1 MTATHFQPRSAA
13 CSQAATRHRT
23 ALDDLSDAAQWVLG
37 TLRQWRRR
45 SREREQIS
53 RMDERMLKDI
63 GITRAEAL
71 RLGSKPF
78 WRE

>member
-1 MTATHFQPRSAA
+1 MTSTPFLERRVASVQVRS
-13 CSQAATRHRT
+13 HRT
-23 ALDDLSDAAQWVLG
+23 ALDDLSDAAQWLMATFREWG
-37 TLRQWRRR
+37 RR

-53 RMDERMLKDI
+53 QMDERTLKDI

-71 RLGSKPF
+71 RLASKPF

>member
-1 MTATHFQPRSAA
+1 MTATPFLERRPAAASA
-13 CSQAATRHRT
+13 RGRRT
-23 ALDDLSDAAQWVLG
+23 AIDDLSDAAQWVFA

-63 GITRAEAL
+63 GITRGEAL
-71 RLGSKPF
+71 RLSSKPF

>member
-1 MTATHFQPRSAA
+1 MTATPFLERRAASASA
-13 CSQAATRHRT
+13 RNHGRAGWPERCGAMGFSLRCANGAGAA
-23 ALDDLSDAAQWVLG
+23 ASG
-37 TLRQWRRR
+37 
-45 SREREQIS
+45 EQIS

-71 RLGSKPF
+71 RLSSKPF

>member
-1 MTATHFQPRSAA
+1 MTSMPFLERRPAAASARS
-13 CSQAATRHRT
+13 RRT
-23 ALDDLSDAAQWVLG
+23 AIDDLSDAAQWVLG

>member
-1 MTATHFQPRSAA
+1 MTSMPFLEHRPAAASARS
-13 CSQAATRHRT
+13 RRT
-23 ALDDLSDAAQWVLG
+23 AIDDLSDAAQWVLG

>member
-1 MTATHFQPRSAA
+1 MTSMPFLERRSASVSA
-13 CSQAATRHRT
+13 RNHRT
-23 ALDDLSDAAQWVLG
+23 ALDDLGDAAQWVLA
-37 TLRQWRRR
+37 TLRQWHRR

-53 RMDERMLKDI
+53 QMDERMLKDI

>member
-1 MTATHFQPRSAA
+1 MTSMPFLERRSASVSA
-13 CSQAATRHRT
+13 RNHRT
-23 ALDDLSDAAQWVLG
+23 ALDDLGDAAQWVLA
-37 TLRQWRRR
+37 TLCQWHRR

-53 RMDERMLKDI
+53 QMDERMLKDI

>member
-1 MTATHFQPRSAA
+1 MTSTPFLERRRAVVRA
-13 CSQAATRHRT
+13 RNRT
-23 ALDDLSDAAQWVLG
+23 AIDELSDAAQWVSS

-71 RLGSKPF
+71 RLSSKPF

>member
-1 MTATHFQPRSAA
+1 MTSMPFLERRPASVSA
-13 CSQAATRHRT
+13 RNRRT
-23 ALDDLSDAAQWVLG
+23 ALDDLSDAAQWVFA

-63 GITRAEAL
+63 GITRGEAL
-71 RLGSKPF
+71 RLSSKPF

>member
-1 MTATHFQPRSAA
+1 MTSMPFLERRPAAASA
-13 CSQAATRHRT
+13 RNRRT
-23 ALDDLSDAAQWVLG
+23 AIDDLSDAAQWVFA
-37 TLRQWRRR
+37 TFRQWRQR

>member
-1 MTATHFQPRSAA
+1 MTSMPFLERRSASVSA
-13 CSQAATRHRT
+13 RNRRT

>member
-1 MTATHFQPRSAA
+1 MPRWTASAMRRNGFFA
-13 CSQAATRHRT
+13 
-23 ALDDLSDAAQWVLG
+23 

-63 GITRAEAL
+63 GITRGEAL
-71 RLGSKPF
+71 RLSSKPF

>member
-1 MTATHFQPRSAA
+1 MTATPFLERRATSASA
-13 CSQAATRHRT
+13 RNHA
-23 ALDDLSDAAQWVLG
+23 ALDGLSDAAQWVLA

-53 RMDERMLKDI
+53 RIDERMLKDI
-63 GITRAEAL
+63 GITRGEAL
-71 RLGSKPF
+71 RLSSKPF